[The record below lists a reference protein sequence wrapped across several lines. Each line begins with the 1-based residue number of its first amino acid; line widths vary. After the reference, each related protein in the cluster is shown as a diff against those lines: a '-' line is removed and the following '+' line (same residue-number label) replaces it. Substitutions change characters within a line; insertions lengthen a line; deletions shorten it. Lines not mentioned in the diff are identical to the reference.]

1 MSSRIRTSGVL
12 AVFVGAL
19 VTSLLH
25 AGCGKDSPDL
35 FVQPY
40 DAGVDADAVAPDA
53 TSEVDP
59 TLGGPCSE
67 DGQCDDGVACTF
79 DRCDLTI
86 SRCRNTPDDTQ
97 CADDGYCNG
106 QEKCVLR
113 VGCTAGAVVTCQDGN
128 LCTIDRCIEA
138 TKTCEHGPRDVDG
151 DGDPDN
157 HCVGSRDCD
166 DTDPTVSSL
175 HAEICGNFKDDN
187 CDGQI
192 DETPCVKAQSDV
204 CETAFEVTTSG
215 TYLLTTVGSK
225 KDYATSCTVKT
236 PAAAQDIVVV
246 ATAPGAPGDPPSD
259 IAFWPTAQ
267 SAANEVAV
275 ALQTTCG
282 QSASETGCGHVAG
295 VANARAIARSVPAG
309 SKVYAI
315 VTSQSEGPIDLKV
328 DIGAPTNAPT
338 NETCAAP
345 VAVVP
350 DTPFVVSL
358 IDAAKDLPSGC
369 ASARTGELTYSFT
382 LDTPRDVKIFASTIA
397 GSGQPMVTMRSDAN
411 CAADELRCRVGA
423 TPPVFARSLPA
434 GTHVFAI
441 AGTSQLDASV
451 VVKTF
456 DPTPPPPNQS
466 CSTAP
471 AIEANGSITVDLGG
485 QEDAIKNGCF
495 PGGPAAAYTLTLT
508 EASDVLVIGRFG
520 TGDQGAV
527 SLNGPGCTT
536 SDVVACT
543 AGSTPVRISKRNLP
557 AGSYRVVISDALGQN
572 ARLDVLVRKA
582 VAPTPLS
589 GADDCAAPGAIDAS
603 GGFYTGDTTSSTAN
617 FNAGCDA
624 PGQANGGAN
633 DQLLRL
639 DLAEAKRVVFDM
651 SGSFYTTLLDIRQ
664 GATCPGTEVPNAC
677 YVGMGVGRSFLD
689 TKLAAGTYWVQIDGF
704 ATDHGAWN
712 LDVRVLAP

>member
-1 MSSRIRTSGVL
+1 MSSRVRTSGIV
-12 AVFVGAL
+12 AIFVGAF

-40 DAGVDADAVAPDA
+40 DAGLEADAVTPDA
-53 TSEVDP
+53 TPDLDP

-67 DGQCDDGVACTF
+67 DSQCDDAIPCTF
-79 DRCDLTI
+79 DRCDLTL
-86 SRCRNTPDDTQ
+86 SRCRNVPDDTV
-97 CADDGYCNG
+97 CADDVYCNG

-113 VGCTAGAVVTCQDGN
+113 IGCTAGSVMTCQDDSP
-128 LCTIDRCIEA
+128 CTIDRCVEA
-138 TKTCEHGPRDVDG
+138 TKTCEHSPRDVDG

-175 HAEICGNFKDDN
+175 HAEVCGNFKDDN

-215 TYLLTTVGSK
+215 TYLLTSVGSK
-225 KDYATSCTVKT
+225 KDYATTCSVKT
-236 PAAAQDIVVV
+236 PAAAQDVVV
-246 ATAPGAPGDPPSD
+246 AATAPGAPGGPPSD
-259 IAFWPTAQ
+259 IAFWVTAQ
-267 SAANEVAV
+267 SAANEVAI
-275 ALQTTCG
+275 ALQSTCG
-282 QSASETGCGHVAG
+282 QTASETSCGHVAG

-315 VTSQSEGPIDLKV
+315 VTTQREGPVDVKV
-328 DIGAPTNAPT
+328 DFSAPTSAPT
-338 NETCAAP
+338 NETCDAP
-345 VAVVP
+345 VTVIP
-350 DTPFVVSL
+350 DVPFVVSL
-358 IDAAKDLPSGC
+358 VDAKKDLPSGC
-369 ASARTGELTYSFT
+369 LSAKTGELTYAFT

-397 GSGQPMVTMRSDAN
+397 GSGQPMVTMRDVN
-411 CAADELRCRVGA
+411 CATDELRCRVGP

-434 GTHVFAI
+434 GTHVFAV

-456 DPTPPPPNQS
+456 APTPTPPNQS

-471 AIEANGSITVDLGG
+471 KIDANGSVTVDLGG

-495 PGGPAAAYTLTLT
+495 PGGPAAAYELTLT

-520 TGDQGAV
+520 PNDQGAV
-527 SLNGPGCTT
+527 SLNTAACTP
-536 SDVVACT
+536 SNVVACT
-543 AGSTPVRISKRNLP
+543 SGLTPVRISKRNLP
-557 AGSYRVVISDALGQN
+557 PGSYRVVIADALGQN

-582 VAPTPLS
+582 TAPTPVS
-589 GADDCAAPGAIDAS
+589 GADDCAAPGTIDGS
-603 GGFYTGDTTSSTAN
+603 GGFYTGDTTNATAN
-617 FNAGCDA
+617 FSAACDS
-624 PGQANGGAN
+624 PGQPIGGAN
-633 DQLLRL
+633 DQVMRL
-639 DLAEAKRVVFDM
+639 DLAAPKRVVFDM
-651 SGSFYTTLLDIRQ
+651 SGSLYTTLLDIRQ
-664 GATCPGTEVPNAC
+664 GSTCPGIEVPDAC
-677 YVGMGVGRSFLD
+677 YVGAGGGRSFLD

-704 ATDHGAWN
+704 AGDHGPWN
-712 LDVRVLAP
+712 LDVRVLPP